1 MNKGN
6 TKSPSSTA
14 VVSAIPKR
22 TANER
27 IPINLH
33 LGSTLLF
40 LNQSRI
46 DVMSLFISQYMTL
59 STKIVFLR
67 WHEQTQKEN
76 WLFIC

>member
-1 MNKGN
+1 
-6 TKSPSSTA
+6 
-14 VVSAIPKR
+14 
-22 TANER
+22 
-27 IPINLH
+27 
-33 LGSTLLF
+33 